1 MYCFTVILELNDSGG
16 DMTLTNS
23 EMEAKLSA
31 LEDRIVFLSEQLER
45 LEDYIEKEVYHK
57 WQLEK
62 SQGSSG
68 YAKSS

>member
-1 MYCFTVILELNDSGG
+1 
-16 DMTLTNS
+16 MTLTNS

>member
-1 MYCFTVILELNDSGG
+1 
-16 DMTLTNS
+16 
-23 EMEAKLSA
+23 MEAKLSA

-68 YAKSS
+68 YAKSSWMLRKQSAIRLPEIIVMVF